1 MIFMF
6 VVELFSRK
14 YKMQF
19 IKILL
24 TAVCAIFLSSC
35 NTDTRSPRVSKVFLD
50 AEEIENINEL
60 RTKLDMSSRYILL
73 IRIDNDAC
81 FTCMTEVIYWNE
93 LNNEIELDVV
103 AVLEDS
109 LFIEDIPDEMKF
121 SFPFTLNQYVS
132 LPFTRIGT
140 IEKVLI
146 DKGSNRILFIDF
158 AYTSIKAHES
168 FYNTVLSLISYP

>member
-1 MIFMF
+1 MRLQFFKIQLVPIIIIF
-6 VVELFSRK
+6 LFSCR
-14 YKMQF
+14 
-19 IKILL
+19 
-24 TAVCAIFLSSC
+24 TNTNSSQL
-35 NTDTRSPRVSKVFLD
+35 SKVFMNKD
-50 AEEIENINEL
+50 EIENVNEL
-60 RTKLDMSSRYILL
+60 MTHLNMSSRYILL

-81 FTCMTEVIYWNE
+81 FTCMTEVIYWNK

-158 AYTSIKAHES
+158 AYTSIKAHEA